1 MIVVLMGVSG
11 SGKTTI
17 GICLAERVGWTF
29 ADADDYFP
37 RLMKQKMAAGH
48 PLTDEDRW
56 PWLRLLN
63 RLLRKWDREHIDG
76 VLACSALKETY
87 HDVLK
92 SGIAAPIEFIFL
104 DGSKELIAKRLAER
118 HHEYMNPKLLDS
130 QLATLDTHDDAFRI
144 VNDRPPDRIVD
155 RILAHLGPAYLRL
168 SNRTAQ
174 QTAAQRGSNPMG
186 HPLFDLTGKT
196 AVVVGGTSGIGLAMA
211 VGLAEAGADVVASSR
226 RKEQVD
232 EAATLIE
239 SRGRKALRLT
249 SDVADRATLQHLLD
263 ETVKAWG
270 KVDILINCAGKIKR
284 APTVDFPED
293 LWNDIMDTNVT
304 GTLRACQIFG
314 AHMLANGYGRII
326 NIASLNTFVSLREV
340 TAYACSK
347 AAVGALTKSLAV
359 EWSSRGVTVNAI
371 APGVFRTALN
381 AELLD
386 KSERGKELR
395 MRTPMGRFG
404 KTEELVG
411 SAIFLASDASAFVT
425 GEILVVDGGFLASGV
440 NQ

>member
-17 GICLAERVGWTF
+17 GRLLAERMGWVF
-29 ADADDYFP
+29 ADADDHFP
-37 RLMKQKMAAGH
+37 RASKEKMAAGI
-48 PLTDEDRW
+48 PLTDEDRE

-63 RLLRKWDREHIDG
+63 RLLRKWDKGNADG
-76 VLACSALKETY
+76 VLACSALKERY
-87 HDVLK
+87 HDMLK
-92 SGIAAPIEFIFL
+92 SGIATPLRFVLL

-118 HHEYMNPKLLDS
+118 QHEYMNPVLLES
-130 QLATLDTHDDAFRI
+130 QLAALEDPDGAFRI
-144 VNDRPPDRIVD
+144 VNDRSPDEVVERIVGK
-155 RILAHLGPAYLRL
+155 LGRPRKIAEE
-168 SNRTAQ
+168 
-174 QTAAQRGSNPMG
+174 RGSNSMG
-186 HPLFDLTGKT
+186 HSLFDLTGKT

-226 RKEQVD
+226 RQEQVD
-232 EAATLIE
+232 EAAALIE
-239 SRGRKALRLT
+239 SRGRKSLRLT
-249 SDVADRATLQHLLD
+249 SDVGDRATLEGLLD
-263 ETVKAWG
+263 VTVKAWG
-270 KVDILINCAGKIKR
+270 KVDILFNCAGRIKR

-293 LWNDIMDTNVT
+293 VWNDIMDTNVT

-314 AHMLANGYGRII
+314 QHMLANGYGRII
-326 NIASLNTFVSLREV
+326 NIASLNTFVSLKEV

-359 EWSSRGVTVNAI
+359 EWSSHGVTVNAI

-411 SAIFLASDASAFVT
+411 SAVFLASDASAFVT